1 MRVSIKWCLNNIQ
14 KAFKIHYFEGNIRQF
29 KEVLIKANELGIEDT
44 IDIPQDLIDSIINK
58 P

>member
-29 KEVLIKANELGIEDT
+29 KEVLIKANEMGIEDT
-44 IDIPQDLIDSIINK
+44 VDIPQDLIDSIINK